1 MDKTTPIH
9 QHDCDNC
16 KYLITTNK
24 MDMYYCDQGGTGDT
38 IVRRFGSEPEE
49 YGSSGLRLD
58 SINPEVALGMLVA
71 VHEGYLTFGDIM
83 EHSFDSKLPEG
94 ETINLRQWAE
104 PLERNRTNI
113 IIDSIYDV
121 ANTVDA
127 ISSIALFSDGKWLE
141 DDHDYNPKTFQ
152 FHYEVGRETL
162 ALAHSQF
169 LLADHWYKKEKKEEK
184 KNLLLDEVLADR
196 RGVSTKEAMSVLLEE
211 NNKAQLPRVYY
222 HSWIT
227 GPQGA
232 RFEIFKSNHSTEVIN
247 ETKKRLRYDQDVV
260 KIYVVDGEP
269 EDYDHKKERL
279 EFYDIEENDNG

>member
-141 DDHDYNPKTFQ
+141 DDHDYNPKTYQ
-152 FHYEVGRETL
+152 FHYEAGRATL

-169 LLADHWYKKEKKEEK
+169 LLADHWYKKEKREK
-184 KNLLLDEVLADR
+184 KRNLLLDEVLADK

-211 NNKAQLPRVYY
+211 N
-222 HSWIT
+222 
-227 GPQGA
+227 
-232 RFEIFKSNHSTEVIN
+232 
-247 ETKKRLRYDQDVV
+247 
-260 KIYVVDGEP
+260 
-269 EDYDHKKERL
+269 
-279 EFYDIEENDNG
+279 DNG

>member
-24 MDMYYCDQGGTGDT
+24 MDMYYCDQGGWGDT

-127 ISSIALFSDGKWLE
+127 ISSIALFSDGKWYE

-152 FHYEVGRETL
+152 FHYEAGRETL

-169 LLADHWYKKEKKEEK
+169 LLADHWYKKEKKK
-184 KNLLLDEVLADR
+184 
-196 RGVSTKEAMSVLLEE
+196 
-211 NNKAQLPRVYY
+211 
-222 HSWIT
+222 
-227 GPQGA
+227 
-232 RFEIFKSNHSTEVIN
+232 
-247 ETKKRLRYDQDVV
+247 
-260 KIYVVDGEP
+260 
-269 EDYDHKKERL
+269 
-279 EFYDIEENDNG
+279 ENDNG